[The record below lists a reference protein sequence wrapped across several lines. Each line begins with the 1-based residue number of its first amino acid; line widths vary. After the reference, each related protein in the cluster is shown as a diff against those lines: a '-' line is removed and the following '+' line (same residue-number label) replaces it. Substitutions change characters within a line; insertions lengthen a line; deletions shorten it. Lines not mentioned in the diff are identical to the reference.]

1 MYKLK
6 CKPTPPPH
14 NLPPHIP
21 SSPFPPPPKHKH
33 THTLPHQA
41 MLQSAFRVTLPT
53 TGAHVRLRVG
63 LHSGPVVSG
72 LVGTRMPRFCLFGD
86 TINTAS
92 RMESTGVAGCIHA
105 SDSAFELL
113 RGLVEAEGGWAATG
127 GIEASFGRWN
137 WRRF

>member
-1 MYKLK
+1 VTLLFADMPGFAAL
-6 CKPTPPPH
+6 CGSLPPRVVMSFLH
-14 NLPPHIP
+14 NLFATFDDMLDHYKVYKVETIGDCYVVAGG
-21 SSPFPPPPKHKH
+21 
-33 THTLPHQA
+33 LMYEDEDGMAAA

-53 TGAHVRLRVG
+53 TGAHVRLRIG

-105 SDSAFELL
+105 S
-113 RGLVEAEGGWAATG
+113 
-127 GIEASFGRWN
+127 
-137 WRRF
+137 